1 VTSLSR
7 RSFRM
12 FRSIVHVNRIYNT
25 VSNLIDD
32 KCDTLLD
39 DVLINSVG
47 ILEDFLLVKCN
58 TQPTF
63 NDSSKLHC
71 FAIRKM
77 YNLLLTTHAVI
88 SQILL
93 TISLSQHTRNSVL
106 IFSFHNNL
114 FYTRSCI
121 LDTKIIYFSSAQK
134 Y

>member
-1 VTSLSR
+1 MHHDVCLFVALYTILTNSFTHLHFQVKDVTSLSR

-58 TQPTF
+58 ALPTF
-63 NDSSKLHC
+63 IDSTISRIKLHC
-71 FAIRKM
+71 FALLKM
-77 YNLLLTTHAVI
+77 YNNTTNQTRCNITNIINNFSI
-88 SQILL
+88 SA
-93 TISLSQHTRNSVL
+93 H
-106 IFSFHNNL
+106 
-114 FYTRSCI
+114 
-121 LDTKIIYFSSAQK
+121 
-134 Y
+134 

>member
-1 VTSLSR
+1 MCQDVYLFVALHTILPNSFTLSYFQVKDVTSLSR

-58 TQPTF
+58 TLPTF
-63 NDSSKLHC
+63 IDSS
-71 FAIRKM
+71 
-77 YNLLLTTHAVI
+77 I
-88 SQILL
+88 S
-93 TISLSQHTRNSVL
+93 
-106 IFSFHNNL
+106 
-114 FYTRSCI
+114 
-121 LDTKIIYFSSAQK
+121 
-134 Y
+134 